1 MIILYPNG
9 QSPSFL
15 GQHPK
20 NVSIGWIGNGI
31 APHANTSRVSY
42 TVPAG
47 KRALIQACLGT
58 TIRDTVAAPIGRFG
72 LFVERD
78 DGVSPDTILSLTSLA
93 NTIGANNQLSYAD
106 QSYMK
111 AGDIVTIWTGDL
123 STGGTVSYF
132 AHVSITEFDE

>member
-1 MIILYPNG
+1 MIVLYPNG

-15 GQHPK
+15 GQHPA
-20 NVSIGWIGNGI
+20 NVSIGFIGNGV
-31 APHANTSRVSY
+31 APHANTSRASY

-47 KRALIQACLGT
+47 KRALIQACLGSVM
-58 TIRDTVAAPIGRFG
+58 RDTVGAPVGRYG

-78 DGVSPDTILSLTSLA
+78 DGVTPDTILSLTSLA
-93 NTIGANNQLSYAD
+93 NTVGAYNSLSYAD

-111 AGDIVTIWTGDL
+111 AGDIVTIYTGDL